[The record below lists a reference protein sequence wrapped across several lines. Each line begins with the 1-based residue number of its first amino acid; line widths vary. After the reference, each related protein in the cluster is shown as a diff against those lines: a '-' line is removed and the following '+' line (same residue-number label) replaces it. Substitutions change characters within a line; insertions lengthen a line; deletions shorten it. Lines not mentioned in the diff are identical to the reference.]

1 MQKSASKRKLTR
13 QENNHHRKSASVL
26 PINKPSEKHTKN
38 LAKVSSKSF
47 LTQNQR
53 SNQASPT
60 RKPAVPK
67 QKQSKV
73 EAIEEYKSKNTQSQA
88 ILNKPKVVKKLT
100 KPKNDKINVSKSL
113 KTDIDFTE
121 IRNAIDDTTPRNKK
135 QTGELSFRSPPH
147 E

>member
-1 MQKSASKRKLTR
+1 MTR
-13 QENNHHRKSASVL
+13 QENHHRKSASVL
-26 PINKPSEKHTKN
+26 PLTKPSEKPNKN

-67 QKQSKV
+67 QRLSKV

-88 ILNKPKVVKKLT
+88 VLNKPKVVKKLA
-100 KPKNDKINVSKSL
+100 KPRQDKVNVSKSL
-113 KTDIDFTE
+113 KTDLDLSE

-135 QTGELSFRSPPH
+135 PTGELSFRSPPH